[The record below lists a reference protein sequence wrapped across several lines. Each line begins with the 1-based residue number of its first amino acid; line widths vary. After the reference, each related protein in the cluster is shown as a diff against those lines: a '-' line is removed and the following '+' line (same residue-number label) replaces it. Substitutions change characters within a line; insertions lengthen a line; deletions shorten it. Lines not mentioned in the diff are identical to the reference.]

1 MISLRRQP
9 IEPQRPQSTQKPY
22 WFSLR
27 SLRPPRFIGSLR
39 CYLAQTVLFYVAA
52 VVPAGATTTD
62 FSLAARIETLERVV
76 SQEPEN
82 LRAAAEYRQLVIA
95 AGKFDR
101 SIDFLEK
108 LARRKDSGPNVQI
121 SLALA
126 YVDKVPPSGDIRRLY
141 LGRDAITAA
150 TRSIER
156 RPTVLAYYIRGL
168 VNLYYNNLIFK
179 RIPRGIAD
187 LNAALALVT
196 AETPRILVARIYRA
210 LGDGHWRLED
220 RAKAREVWSAG
231 LAKIPEDGG
240 LKERVS
246 SSDAHAADVV
256 SAALYAGTRV
266 DTSLQELATGR

>member
-1 MISLRRQP
+1 VLVIFAASVALSADGAADASL
-9 IEPQRPQSTQKPY
+9 T
-22 WFSLR
+22 
-27 SLRPPRFIGSLR
+27 
-39 CYLAQTVLFYVAA
+39 
-52 VVPAGATTTD
+52 
-62 FSLAARIETLERVV
+62 ARIDALERIVA
-76 SQEPEN
+76 QEPEN

-95 AGKFDR
+95 DGNFDR
-101 SIDFLEK
+101 SINFLEK
-108 LARRKDSGPNVQI
+108 LAGRKDSGPNVQI

-141 LGRDAITAA
+141 LGRDAISAA

-196 AETPRILVARIYRA
+196 ADTPRPLVARVYRA
-210 LGDGHWRLED
+210 LGDGYWRLQD
-220 RAKAREVWSAG
+220 RAKARDIWSTGA
-231 LAKIPEDGG
+231 AKIPEDAG

-246 SSDAHAADVV
+246 GSDAHVADLV

-266 DTSLQELATGR
+266 DTSLQELSTAR